1 MSVPG
6 VLLRSTLE
14 THNKLHVNFAVK
26 SLHHMEASSP
36 LKESVEKYLDK
47 DARVSFRVKKAPGAE
62 ACHHPPNASDM
73 WVEPCIPKP

>member
-1 MSVPG
+1 
-6 VLLRSTLE
+6 
-14 THNKLHVNFAVK
+14 
-26 SLHHMEASSP
+26 MEASSP

-62 ACHHPPNASDM
+62 ACHHADM

>member
-47 DARVSFRVKKAPGAE
+47 DARVSFRVKKKPL
-62 ACHHPPNASDM
+62 
-73 WVEPCIPKP
+73 EPRHVTTHQTLPTCG